1 MSSNPAAG
9 TGLALD
15 AEEAD
20 AVAVA
25 ADRYAAVLPPD
36 RAAPY
41 QALARAAADGWIPDD
56 LVEAAER
63 VTAVSLQTGRARR
76 DGYPVAERLLAA
88 VYRRTSAGQALA
100 SRVQEVNQ
108 ALTAFAGRQLR
119 TARAAATAP
128 GCYTLTLEADGA
140 TVTLTVDAAGINV
153 RSLYVG

>member
-1 MSSNPAAG
+1 MTRPAAG

-15 AEEAD
+15 PEEAD

-25 ADRYAAVLPPD
+25 AHGYAAALPPD

-76 DGYPVAERLLAA
+76 DGYAAAERLLAA

-100 SRVQEVNQ
+100 DRMQEVNQ
-108 ALTAFAGRQLR
+108 ALTAFAGRRLR
-119 TARAAATAP
+119 TARAAASVP

-140 TVTLTVDAAGINV
+140 TVTLTIDAAGIDV
-153 RSLYVG
+153 RSLHVG